1 MPQAQEREG
10 DKLVSKG
17 LGFPVRGS
25 MNVINSLRL
34 LVVNTALS
42 DAVFTVMRT
51 LVSYLSIRILRSPS
65 MR

>member
-1 MPQAQEREG
+1 
-10 DKLVSKG
+10 
-17 LGFPVRGS
+17 